1 MGVENGKFVWA
12 DLEYF
17 SSLNPARHAL
27 VHFFTGFATVTIGL
41 FIWFRV
47 RFRNFIKI
55 ESL

>member
-47 RFRNFIKI
+47 RFRNFIKM